1 MIRFNEL
8 KIEDN
13 YIIIDVQIEEEKY
26 FKDMYIDSIVID
38 TQDTFIAN
46 GPSSKAIYTKIFNTN
61 IHPVYE
67 DKQCAPIK
75 KEENVYTQSTDKHN
89 RVRIYINGKDLNVDI
104 HKTMFF
110 VYVIAGGTPVAD
122 TPCRWDENKALHTLV
137 DTQVLYNNMIQYVK
151 ELSKDCSTPDNFDF
165 KPLVDET
172 NAYHTLDIHF
182 AYVGPGVEVAKSER
196 TITVVCADATELDK
210 LITAIKTATGV
221 DAGAVS

>member
-46 GPSSKAIYTKIFNTN
+46 GPSSKAIYTKTFNT
-61 IHPVYE
+61 
-67 DKQCAPIK
+67 DTDIK
-75 KEENVYTQSTDKHN
+75 KEENIYTQGTDKHN
-89 RVRIYINGKDLNVDI
+89 RVRIYIDAKDLNVDI

-110 VYVIAGGTPVAD
+110 VYVIAGGTPAAD

-151 ELSKDCSTPDNFDF
+151 ELSKDCSTPDNFINAILQFNAIDLAL
-165 KPLVDET
+165 KTNQYPLAIDLWKRF
-172 NAYHTLDIHF
+172 YSDIESNI
-182 AYVGPGVEVAKSER
+182 VLPNCGCNGR
-196 TITVVCADATELDK
+196 L
-210 LITAIKTATGV
+210 
-221 DAGAVS
+221 

>member
-46 GPSSKAIYTKIFNTN
+46 GPSSKAIYTKNFNTS
-61 IHPVYE
+61 V
-67 DKQCAPIK
+67 DAK
-75 KEENVYTQSTDKHN
+75 KEDIVYTQGTDKYN
-89 RVRIYINGKDLNVDI
+89 RVRIYIDAKDLNVDI

-110 VYVIAGGTPVAD
+110 VYVIAGGTPAAD

-151 ELSKDCSTPDNFDF
+151 ELNKDCSTPDNFINAILQFNAIDLAL
-165 KPLVDET
+165 KTNQYPLAIDLWKKFYSNIES
-172 NAYHTLDIHF
+172 N
-182 AYVGPGVEVAKSER
+182 
-196 TITVVCADATELDK
+196 VVLPNCGCNGRL
-210 LITAIKTATGV
+210 
-221 DAGAVS
+221 

>member
-8 KIEDN
+8 KIENN

-46 GPSSKAIYTKIFNTN
+46 GPSSKAIYTKTFNIDTDIN
-61 IHPVYE
+61 
-67 DKQCAPIK
+67 
-75 KEENVYTQSTDKHN
+75 KEEIIYTQGTDKYN
-89 RVRIYINGKDLNVDI
+89 RVRIYIDGKDLNVDI

-110 VYVIAGGTPVAD
+110 VYVIAGGTPAVD

-151 ELSKDCSTPDNFDF
+151 ELNKDCSTPDNFINAILQFNAIDLAL
-165 KPLVDET
+165 KTNQYPLAIDLWKRFYSNIES
-172 NAYHTLDIHF
+172 N
-182 AYVGPGVEVAKSER
+182 
-196 TITVVCADATELDK
+196 VVLPNCGCNGRL
-210 LITAIKTATGV
+210 
-221 DAGAVS
+221 

>member
-46 GPSSKAIYTKIFNTN
+46 GPSSKAIYTKTFNSENNSCITT
-61 IHPVYE
+61 
-67 DKQCAPIK
+67 KM
-75 KEENVYTQSTDKHN
+75 EENVFFSNNN
-89 RVRIYINGKDLNVDI
+89 RVKIYISAKELNVDI

-110 VYVIAGGTPVAD
+110 VYVIAGGTPAAD

-151 ELSKDCSTPDNFDF
+151 ELNKNCSTPDNFINAILQFNAIDLAL
-165 KPLVDET
+165 KTSQYPLAIELWKRFYS
-172 NAYHTLDIHF
+172 NI
-182 AYVGPGVEVAKSER
+182 ESN
-196 TITVVCADATELDK
+196 TVLPNCGCNGRL
-210 LITAIKTATGV
+210 
-221 DAGAVS
+221 

>member
-46 GPSSKAIYTKIFNTN
+46 GPSNKAIYTKTFNT
-61 IHPVYE
+61 
-67 DKQCAPIK
+67 DTDIK
-75 KEENVYTQSTDKHN
+75 KEEIVYTQGTDKYN
-89 RVRIYINGKDLNVDI
+89 RVKIYIDSKDLNVDI

-110 VYVIAGGTPVAD
+110 VYVIAGGTPTAD

-137 DTQVLYNNMIQYVK
+137 DIQVLYNNMIQYVK
-151 ELSKDCSTPDNFDF
+151 ELNKDCSTPDNFINAILQFNAIDLAL
-165 KPLVDET
+165 KINQYPLAIELWKRF
-172 NAYHTLDIHF
+172 YSDI
-182 AYVGPGVEVAKSER
+182 ESN
-196 TITVVCADATELDK
+196 VVLPNCGCNGRL
-210 LITAIKTATGV
+210 
-221 DAGAVS
+221 

>member
-46 GPSSKAIYTKIFNTN
+46 GPSSKAIYTKNFN
-61 IHPVYE
+61 IGV
-67 DKQCAPIK
+67 DAK
-75 KEENVYTQSTDKHN
+75 KEDIVYTQGTDKYS
-89 RVRIYINGKDLNVDI
+89 RVRIYIDGKNLNVDI
-104 HKTMFF
+104 HKTIFF
-110 VYVIAGGTPVAD
+110 VYVIAGGTPAAD

-151 ELSKDCSTPDNFDF
+151 ELNKDCSTPDNFINAILQFNAIDLAL
-165 KPLVDET
+165 KTNQYPLAIELWKRFYS
-172 NAYHTLDIHF
+172 NI
-182 AYVGPGVEVAKSER
+182 ESN
-196 TITVVCADATELDK
+196 VVLPNCGCNGRL
-210 LITAIKTATGV
+210 
-221 DAGAVS
+221 

>member
-46 GPSSKAIYTKIFNTN
+46 GPSSKAIYTKTFNTDTDVN
-61 IHPVYE
+61 
-67 DKQCAPIK
+67 
-75 KEENVYTQSTDKHN
+75 KEEIVYTQGTDKYN
-89 RVRIYINGKDLNVDI
+89 RVRIYIDGKNLNVDI

-110 VYVIAGGTPVAD
+110 VYVIAEGTPSAY

-151 ELSKDCSTPDNFDF
+151 ELNKDCSTPDNFINAILQFNAIDLAL
-165 KPLVDET
+165 KTNQYPLAIDLWKRF
-172 NAYHTLDIHF
+172 YRDI
-182 AYVGPGVEVAKSER
+182 ESN
-196 TITVVCADATELDK
+196 VVLPNCGCNGRL
-210 LITAIKTATGV
+210 
-221 DAGAVS
+221 

>member
-46 GPSSKAIYTKIFNTN
+46 GPSSKAIYTKNFNTR
-61 IHPVYE
+61 V
-67 DKQCAPIK
+67 DVK
-75 KEENVYTQSTDKHN
+75 KENIVYTQGKDKYN
-89 RVRIYINGKDLNVDI
+89 RVRMYIDGKDLNVDI

-110 VYVIAGGTPVAD
+110 VYVIAGGTPAAD

-151 ELSKDCSTPDNFDF
+151 ELSKDCSTPNNFINAILQFNAIDLAL
-165 KPLVDET
+165 KTNQYPL
-172 NAYHTLDIHF
+172 
-182 AYVGPGVEVAKSER
+182 
-196 TITVVCADATELDK
+196 
-210 LITAIKTATGV
+210 AIDLWKRFYSNIESNIVLPNCGCN
-221 DAGAVS
+221 GRL

>member
-46 GPSSKAIYTKIFNTN
+46 GPSSKAIYTKTFNTDTD
-61 IHPVYE
+61 V
-67 DKQCAPIK
+67 K
-75 KEENVYTQSTDKHN
+75 KEENIYTQGTDKHN
-89 RVRIYINGKDLNVDI
+89 RIRIYIDAKDLNVDI

-110 VYVIAGGTPVAD
+110 IYVIAGGTPAAD
-122 TPCRWDENKALHTLV
+122 TPCKWDENKALHTLI

-151 ELSKDCSTPDNFDF
+151 ELNKDCSTPDSFINAILQFNAIDLAL
-165 KPLVDET
+165 KTNQYPLAIDLWKRF
-172 NAYHTLDIHF
+172 YSDIESNI
-182 AYVGPGVEVAKSER
+182 VLPNCGCNGR
-196 TITVVCADATELDK
+196 L
-210 LITAIKTATGV
+210 
-221 DAGAVS
+221 

>member
-13 YIIIDVQIEEEKY
+13 YIIIDAQIEEEKY

-46 GPSSKAIYTKIFNTN
+46 GPSSKAIYTKIFNTDV
-61 IHPVYE
+61 HPVYE
-67 DKQCAPIK
+67 NIQCAPVK
-75 KEENVYTQSTDKHN
+75 KEENIYTQGIDKHN
-89 RVRIYINGKDLNVDI
+89 RVRIYIDGKDLNVDI

-110 VYVIAGGTPVAD
+110 VYVIAGGTPAVD

-151 ELSKDCSTPDNFDF
+151 ELNKDCSTPDNFINAILQFNAIDLAL
-165 KPLVDET
+165 KTNQYPLAIDLWKRF
-172 NAYHTLDIHF
+172 YSDI
-182 AYVGPGVEVAKSER
+182 ESN
-196 TITVVCADATELDK
+196 VVLPNCGCNGRL
-210 LITAIKTATGV
+210 
-221 DAGAVS
+221 

>member
-46 GPSSKAIYTKIFNTN
+46 GPSSKAIYTKTFNTN
-61 IHPVYE
+61 T
-67 DKQCAPIK
+67 DIK
-75 KEENVYTQSTDKHN
+75 KEEIIYTQGTDKYN
-89 RVRIYINGKDLNVDI
+89 RVKIYIDGKDLNIDI

-110 VYVIAGGTPVAD
+110 VYVIAGGIPAAD

-151 ELSKDCSTPDNFDF
+151 ELNKDCSTPDNFINAILQFNAIDLAL
-165 KPLVDET
+165 KTNQYPL
-172 NAYHTLDIHF
+172 AI
-182 AYVGPGVEVAKSER
+182 
-196 TITVVCADATELDK
+196 ELWK
-210 LITAIKTATGV
+210 RFYSNIESNVILSNCGCN
-221 DAGAVS
+221 GRL

>member
-46 GPSSKAIYTKIFNTN
+46 GPSSKAIYTKTFNTDTD
-61 IHPVYE
+61 V
-67 DKQCAPIK
+67 K
-75 KEENVYTQSTDKHN
+75 KEENIYTQGTDKHN
-89 RVRIYINGKDLNVDI
+89 RIRIYIDAKDLNVDI

-110 VYVIAGGTPVAD
+110 IYVIAGGIPAAD

-151 ELSKDCSTPDNFDF
+151 ELNKDCSTPDNFINAILQFNAIDLAL
-165 KPLVDET
+165 KTNQYPLAIDLWKRF
-172 NAYHTLDIHF
+172 YSDI
-182 AYVGPGVEVAKSER
+182 ESN
-196 TITVVCADATELDK
+196 VVLPNCGCNGRL
-210 LITAIKTATGV
+210 
-221 DAGAVS
+221 

>member
-8 KIEDN
+8 KIENN

-46 GPSSKAIYTKIFNTN
+46 GPSSKAIYTKTFNTDTDVN
-61 IHPVYE
+61 
-67 DKQCAPIK
+67 
-75 KEENVYTQSTDKHN
+75 KEEIVYTQGTDKYN
-89 RVRIYINGKDLNVDI
+89 RVRIYIDGKNLNVDI

-110 VYVIAGGTPVAD
+110 VYVIAGGTPAAD

-151 ELSKDCSTPDNFDF
+151 ELNKDCSTPDNFINAILQFNAIDLAL
-165 KPLVDET
+165 KTNQYPLAIDLWKRF
-172 NAYHTLDIHF
+172 YSDI
-182 AYVGPGVEVAKSER
+182 ESN
-196 TITVVCADATELDK
+196 VVLPNCGCNGRL
-210 LITAIKTATGV
+210 
-221 DAGAVS
+221 

>member
-46 GPSSKAIYTKIFNTN
+46 GPSSKAIYTKTFNTD
-61 IHPVYE
+61 IDV
-67 DKQCAPIK
+67 K
-75 KEENVYTQSTDKHN
+75 KEEIVYTQGTDKYN
-89 RVRIYINGKDLNVDI
+89 RVRIYIDSKYLNVDI

-110 VYVIAGGTPVAD
+110 VYVIAGGTPAAD

-151 ELSKDCSTPDNFDF
+151 ELNKDCSTSDNFINAILQFNAIDLAL
-165 KPLVDET
+165 KTNQYPLAIDLWKRFY
-172 NAYHTLDIHF
+172 NDI
-182 AYVGPGVEVAKSER
+182 
-196 TITVVCADATELDK
+196 
-210 LITAIKTATGV
+210 
-221 DAGAVS
+221 

>member
-46 GPSSKAIYTKIFNTN
+46 GPSSKAIYTKTFNTDTDIN
-61 IHPVYE
+61 
-67 DKQCAPIK
+67 
-75 KEENVYTQSTDKHN
+75 KEEIIYTQGTDKYN
-89 RVRIYINGKDLNVDI
+89 RVRIYIDGKNLNVDI

-110 VYVIAGGTPVAD
+110 VYVIAGGTPTAD

-151 ELSKDCSTPDNFDF
+151 ELNKDCSTPNNFINAILQFNAIDLAL
-165 KPLVDET
+165 KTNQYPLAIDLWKRF
-172 NAYHTLDIHF
+172 YRDI
-182 AYVGPGVEVAKSER
+182 ESN
-196 TITVVCADATELDK
+196 VVLPNCGCNGRL
-210 LITAIKTATGV
+210 
-221 DAGAVS
+221 

>member
-46 GPSSKAIYTKIFNTN
+46 GPSSKAIYTKTFNT
-61 IHPVYE
+61 
-67 DKQCAPIK
+67 DTDIK
-75 KEENVYTQSTDKHN
+75 KEEIVYTQGTDKYN
-89 RVRIYINGKDLNVDI
+89 RVRIYIDGKNLNVDI

-110 VYVIAGGTPVAD
+110 VYVIAGGTPAAD

-151 ELSKDCSTPDNFDF
+151 ELGRECSTPDNFINAILQFNAIDLAL
-165 KPLVDET
+165 KTNQYPLAIELWKRFYSDIES
-172 NAYHTLDIHF
+172 NAVLPNC
-182 AYVGPGVEVAKSER
+182 GCNGR
-196 TITVVCADATELDK
+196 L
-210 LITAIKTATGV
+210 
-221 DAGAVS
+221 

>member
-46 GPSSKAIYTKIFNTN
+46 GPSSKAIYTKTFNTDTDVN
-61 IHPVYE
+61 
-67 DKQCAPIK
+67 
-75 KEENVYTQSTDKHN
+75 KEEIIYTQGTDKYN
-89 RVRIYINGKDLNVDI
+89 RVRIYIDGKNLNVDI

-110 VYVIAGGTPVAD
+110 VYVIAGGTPAAD

-151 ELSKDCSTPDNFDF
+151 ELNKDCSTPDNFINAILQFNAIDLAL
-165 KPLVDET
+165 KTNQYPLAIDLWKRF
-172 NAYHTLDIHF
+172 YSDI
-182 AYVGPGVEVAKSER
+182 ESN
-196 TITVVCADATELDK
+196 VVLPNCGCNGRL
-210 LITAIKTATGV
+210 
-221 DAGAVS
+221 

>member
-8 KIEDN
+8 KIENN

-46 GPSSKAIYTKIFNTN
+46 GPSSKAIYTKTFNTDTDVN
-61 IHPVYE
+61 
-67 DKQCAPIK
+67 
-75 KEENVYTQSTDKHN
+75 KEEIIYTQGTDKYN
-89 RVRIYINGKDLNVDI
+89 RVRIYIDGKDLNVDI

-110 VYVIAGGTPVAD
+110 VYVIAGGTPAAD

-151 ELSKDCSTPDNFDF
+151 ELNKDCSTPDNFINAILQFNAIDLAL
-165 KPLVDET
+165 KTNQYPLAIDLWKRF
-172 NAYHTLDIHF
+172 YSDI
-182 AYVGPGVEVAKSER
+182 ESN
-196 TITVVCADATELDK
+196 VVLPNCGCNGRL
-210 LITAIKTATGV
+210 
-221 DAGAVS
+221 

>member
-46 GPSSKAIYTKIFNTN
+46 GPSSKAIYTKNFNTG
-61 IHPVYE
+61 V
-67 DKQCAPIK
+67 DAK
-75 KEENVYTQSTDKHN
+75 KEDIVYTQGKDKYN
-89 RVRIYINGKDLNVDI
+89 RVRMYINAKDLNVDI

-110 VYVIAGGTPVAD
+110 VYVIAGGTPAAD

-151 ELSKDCSTPDNFDF
+151 ELSKDCSTPDNFINAILQFNAIDLAL
-165 KPLVDET
+165 KTNQYPLAIDLWKRFYSNIES
-172 NAYHTLDIHF
+172 N
-182 AYVGPGVEVAKSER
+182 
-196 TITVVCADATELDK
+196 VVLPNCGCNGRL
-210 LITAIKTATGV
+210 
-221 DAGAVS
+221 

>member
-8 KIEDN
+8 KIENN

-46 GPSSKAIYTKIFNTN
+46 GPSSKAIYTKTFNTDTDVN
-61 IHPVYE
+61 
-67 DKQCAPIK
+67 
-75 KEENVYTQSTDKHN
+75 KEEIIYTQGTDKYN
-89 RVRIYINGKDLNVDI
+89 RVRIYIDSKDLNVDI

-110 VYVIAGGTPVAD
+110 VYVIAGGTPAAD

-151 ELSKDCSTPDNFDF
+151 ELNKDCSTPDNFINAILQFNAIDLAL
-165 KPLVDET
+165 KTNQYPLAIDLWKRF
-172 NAYHTLDIHF
+172 YSDI
-182 AYVGPGVEVAKSER
+182 ESN
-196 TITVVCADATELDK
+196 VVLPNCGCNGRL
-210 LITAIKTATGV
+210 
-221 DAGAVS
+221 

>member
-8 KIEDN
+8 KIENN

-46 GPSSKAIYTKIFNTN
+46 GPSSKAIYTKTFNTDTDIN
-61 IHPVYE
+61 
-67 DKQCAPIK
+67 
-75 KEENVYTQSTDKHN
+75 KEEIVYTQGTDKYN
-89 RVRIYINGKDLNVDI
+89 RVRIYIDGKNLNVDI

-110 VYVIAGGTPVAD
+110 VYVIAGGTPSAD

-151 ELSKDCSTPDNFDF
+151 ELNKDCSTPDNFINAILQFNAIDLAL
-165 KPLVDET
+165 KTNQYPLAIDLWKRF
-172 NAYHTLDIHF
+172 YSDI
-182 AYVGPGVEVAKSER
+182 ESN
-196 TITVVCADATELDK
+196 VVLPNCGCNGRL
-210 LITAIKTATGV
+210 
-221 DAGAVS
+221 

>member
-46 GPSSKAIYTKIFNTN
+46 GPSSKAIYTKTFN
-61 IHPVYE
+61 IDVDPIYE
-67 DKQCAPIK
+67 NKQCAPVK
-75 KEENVYTQSTDKHN
+75 KEENIYTQGIDKYN
-89 RVRIYINGKDLNVDI
+89 RVRIYIDSKDLNVDI

-110 VYVIAGGTPVAD
+110 VYVIAGGTPAAD

-151 ELSKDCSTPDNFDF
+151 ELSKDCSTPDNFINAILQFNAVDLAL
-165 KPLVDET
+165 KTNQYPLAIDLWKRF
-172 NAYHTLDIHF
+172 YSDI
-182 AYVGPGVEVAKSER
+182 ESN
-196 TITVVCADATELDK
+196 VVLPNCGCNGRL
-210 LITAIKTATGV
+210 
-221 DAGAVS
+221 

>member
-46 GPSSKAIYTKIFNTN
+46 GPSSKAIYTKTFNTDTDIN
-61 IHPVYE
+61 
-67 DKQCAPIK
+67 
-75 KEENVYTQSTDKHN
+75 KEEIVYTQGTDKYN
-89 RVRIYINGKDLNVDI
+89 RVRIYIDGKDLNVDI

-110 VYVIAGGTPVAD
+110 VYVIAGGTPAAD

-151 ELSKDCSTPDNFDF
+151 ELSKDCSTPDNFINAILQFNAVDLAL
-165 KPLVDET
+165 KTNQYPLAIDLWKRF
-172 NAYHTLDIHF
+172 YSDI
-182 AYVGPGVEVAKSER
+182 ESN
-196 TITVVCADATELDK
+196 VVLPNCGCNGRL
-210 LITAIKTATGV
+210 
-221 DAGAVS
+221 

>member
-26 FKDMYIDSIVID
+26 FKDMYINSIVID

-46 GPSSKAIYTKIFNTN
+46 GPSSKAIYTKTFNTDTDVN
-61 IHPVYE
+61 
-67 DKQCAPIK
+67 
-75 KEENVYTQSTDKHN
+75 KEEIVYTQGTDKYN
-89 RVRIYINGKDLNVDI
+89 RVRIYIDGKNLNVDI

-110 VYVIAGGTPVAD
+110 VYVIAGGTPAAD

-151 ELSKDCSTPDNFDF
+151 ELNKDCSTPDNFINAILQFNAIDLAL
-165 KPLVDET
+165 KTNQYPLAIDLWKRF
-172 NAYHTLDIHF
+172 YSDI
-182 AYVGPGVEVAKSER
+182 ESN
-196 TITVVCADATELDK
+196 VVLPNCGCNGRL
-210 LITAIKTATGV
+210 
-221 DAGAVS
+221 

>member
-46 GPSSKAIYTKIFNTN
+46 GPSSKAIYTKTFNTN
-61 IHPVYE
+61 TDVN
-67 DKQCAPIK
+67 
-75 KEENVYTQSTDKHN
+75 KEEIIYTQGIDKYN
-89 RVRIYINGKDLNVDI
+89 RVRIYIDGKNLNVDI

-110 VYVIAGGTPVAD
+110 VYVIAGGTPSAD

-151 ELSKDCSTPDNFDF
+151 ELNKDCSTPDNFINAILQFNAIDLAL
-165 KPLVDET
+165 KTNQYPLAIDLWKRF
-172 NAYHTLDIHF
+172 YSDI
-182 AYVGPGVEVAKSER
+182 ESN
-196 TITVVCADATELDK
+196 VVLPNCGCNGRL
-210 LITAIKTATGV
+210 
-221 DAGAVS
+221 

>member
-46 GPSSKAIYTKIFNTN
+46 GPSSKAIYTKTFNTDTDIN
-61 IHPVYE
+61 
-67 DKQCAPIK
+67 
-75 KEENVYTQSTDKHN
+75 KEEIVYTQGTDKYN
-89 RVRIYINGKDLNVDI
+89 RVRIYIDGKDLNVDI

-110 VYVIAGGTPVAD
+110 IYVIAGGTPAAD

-137 DTQVLYNNMIQYVK
+137 DIQVLYNNMIQYVK
-151 ELSKDCSTPDNFDF
+151 ELSKDCSTPDNFINAILQFNAVDLAL
-165 KPLVDET
+165 KTNQYPL
-172 NAYHTLDIHF
+172 
-182 AYVGPGVEVAKSER
+182 
-196 TITVVCADATELDK
+196 
-210 LITAIKTATGV
+210 AIDLWKRFYNNIESNVILPNCGCN
-221 DAGAVS
+221 GRL

>member
-46 GPSSKAIYTKIFNTN
+46 GPSSKAIYTKTFNTDTDVN
-61 IHPVYE
+61 
-67 DKQCAPIK
+67 
-75 KEENVYTQSTDKHN
+75 KEEIVYTQGTDKYN
-89 RVRIYINGKDLNVDI
+89 RVRIYIDGKNLNVDI

-110 VYVIAGGTPVAD
+110 VYVIAGGTPSAD

-151 ELSKDCSTPDNFDF
+151 ELNKDCSTPNNFINAILQFNAIDLAL
-165 KPLVDET
+165 KTNQYPLAIDLWKRF
-172 NAYHTLDIHF
+172 YSDI
-182 AYVGPGVEVAKSER
+182 ESN
-196 TITVVCADATELDK
+196 VVLSNCGCNGRL
-210 LITAIKTATGV
+210 
-221 DAGAVS
+221 

>member
-38 TQDTFIAN
+38 TQDTFIVN
-46 GPSSKAIYTKIFNTN
+46 GPSSKAIYTKNFNIGVDT
-61 IHPVYE
+61 
-67 DKQCAPIK
+67 K
-75 KEENVYTQSTDKHN
+75 KEDIVYTQGTDKHN
-89 RVRIYINGKDLNVDI
+89 RVRIYIDSKNLNIDI

-110 VYVIAGGTPVAD
+110 VYVIAGGTPAAD

-151 ELSKDCSTPDNFDF
+151 ELNKDCSTPDNFINSILQFNAIDLAL
-165 KPLVDET
+165 KTNQYPLAIDLWKRF
-172 NAYHTLDIHF
+172 YSDI
-182 AYVGPGVEVAKSER
+182 ESN
-196 TITVVCADATELDK
+196 VVLPNCGCNGRL
-210 LITAIKTATGV
+210 
-221 DAGAVS
+221 

>member
-46 GPSSKAIYTKIFNTN
+46 GPSSKAIYTKTFNTDTD
-61 IHPVYE
+61 V
-67 DKQCAPIK
+67 K
-75 KEENVYTQSTDKHN
+75 KEENIYTQGTDKHN
-89 RVRIYINGKDLNVDI
+89 RIRIYIDAKDLNVDI

-110 VYVIAGGTPVAD
+110 VYVIAGGTPTAD

-151 ELSKDCSTPDNFDF
+151 ELNKDCSTPDNFINAILQFNAIDLAL
-165 KPLVDET
+165 KTNQYPLAIDLWKRF
-172 NAYHTLDIHF
+172 YSDI
-182 AYVGPGVEVAKSER
+182 ESN
-196 TITVVCADATELDK
+196 VVLPNCGCNGRL
-210 LITAIKTATGV
+210 
-221 DAGAVS
+221 

>member
-46 GPSSKAIYTKIFNTN
+46 GPSSKAIYTKTFNTDTDIN
-61 IHPVYE
+61 
-67 DKQCAPIK
+67 
-75 KEENVYTQSTDKHN
+75 KEEIVYTQGTDKYN
-89 RVRIYINGKDLNVDI
+89 RVRIYIDGKNLNVDI

-110 VYVIAGGTPVAD
+110 VYVIAGGTPAAD

-151 ELSKDCSTPDNFDF
+151 ELNKNCSTPDNFINAILQFNAIDLAL
-165 KPLVDET
+165 KTNQYPLAIDLWKRF
-172 NAYHTLDIHF
+172 YSDI
-182 AYVGPGVEVAKSER
+182 ESN
-196 TITVVCADATELDK
+196 VVLPNCGCNGRL
-210 LITAIKTATGV
+210 
-221 DAGAVS
+221 

>member
-46 GPSSKAIYTKIFNTN
+46 GPSSKAIYTKTFNT
-61 IHPVYE
+61 
-67 DKQCAPIK
+67 DTDIK
-75 KEENVYTQSTDKHN
+75 KEEIIYTQGIDKYN
-89 RVRIYINGKDLNVDI
+89 RVRIYIDGKDLNVNI

-110 VYVIAGGTPVAD
+110 VYVIAGGTPAAD

-151 ELSKDCSTPDNFDF
+151 ELNKDCSTPNNFINAILQFNAIDLAL
-165 KPLVDET
+165 KTNQYPLAIDLWKRF
-172 NAYHTLDIHF
+172 YSDI
-182 AYVGPGVEVAKSER
+182 ESN
-196 TITVVCADATELDK
+196 VVLPNCGCNGRL
-210 LITAIKTATGV
+210 
-221 DAGAVS
+221 

>member
-8 KIEDN
+8 KIENN

-46 GPSSKAIYTKIFNTN
+46 GPSSKAIYTKTFNTDTDIN
-61 IHPVYE
+61 
-67 DKQCAPIK
+67 
-75 KEENVYTQSTDKHN
+75 KEEIIYTQGTDKYN
-89 RVRIYINGKDLNVDI
+89 RVRIYIDGKNLNVDI

-110 VYVIAGGTPVAD
+110 VYVIAGGTPAAD

-151 ELSKDCSTPDNFDF
+151 ELNKDCSTPDNFINAILQFNAIDLAL
-165 KPLVDET
+165 KTNQYPLAIDLWKRF
-172 NAYHTLDIHF
+172 YSDIESNI
-182 AYVGPGVEVAKSER
+182 VLPNCGCNGR
-196 TITVVCADATELDK
+196 L
-210 LITAIKTATGV
+210 
-221 DAGAVS
+221 